1 MGGGAP
7 CDGDVDVVGE
17 QRRGGHRL
25 VWRGL
30 GRRRK
35 LPVVRLGG
43 GGGGG
48 RRRRGFLRRL
58 RLRWLAARWLRRAV
72 RRLAAIYVAALAGP
86 PPHAPPSSSPSCRRP
101 WIGAEP
107 LFAVPF
113 MPNVRPFL

>member
-1 MGGGAP
+1 MGGAP
-7 CDGDVDVVGE
+7 SDVE
-17 QRRGGHRL
+17 PRRGGQRL
-25 VWRGL
+25 MWRGL

-43 GGGGG
+43 GGGRG
-48 RRRRGFLRRL
+48 RGRGRGLLRRL
-58 RLRWLAARWLRRAV
+58 RLRWLAARWLRCAV

-86 PPHAPPSSSPSCRRP
+86 PHASSCPP

-113 MPNVRPFL
+113 MPNVRHLP